1 MTALRVKLGP
11 GAKMP
16 TRATDGSACLDICA
30 RAPATVHAGEC
41 APVSTGLYVQIEP
54 GWCML
59 LFSRSGHGIR
69 HGIRLA
75 NSVGVIDS
83 DYRGEI
89 IVGLRND
96 NWTRFDIKPGDRIAQ
111 ALLVPVHE
119 VELIQVGELSET
131 VRGTGG
137 LGSTGA

>member
-1 MTALRVKLGP
+1 MTALRIKLGS
-11 GAKMP
+11 GARMP
-16 TRATDGSACLDICA
+16 TRATDGSACLDIYA
-30 RAPATVHAGEC
+30 ADEVTVHAGESV
-41 APVSTGLYVQIEP
+41 PVRTGLQVQIDP

-75 NSVGVIDS
+75 NSVGVIDG

-96 NWTRFDIKPGDRIAQ
+96 TWIRFDVKPGDRIAQ

-119 VELIQVGELSET
+119 VELIEADQLSET
-131 VRGTGG
+131 VRGDGG
-137 LGSTGA
+137 LGSTGV

>member
-16 TRATDGSACLDICA
+16 TRATEGSACLDIYASEEC
-30 RAPATVHAGEC
+30 TVHAG
-41 APVSTGLYVQIEP
+41 ASVPVHTGLQVQIEP

-59 LFSRSGHGIR
+59 LFSRSGHGIK

-83 DYRGEI
+83 DFRGSI
-89 IVGLRND
+89 VVGLRND
-96 NWTRFDIKPGDRIAQ
+96 TWVRFDVQPGDRIAQ
-111 ALLVPVHE
+111 AMMVPVHE
-119 VELIQVGELSET
+119 VELIDVDELDET
-131 VRGTGG
+131 ARGSGG

>member
-16 TRATDGSACLDICA
+16 TRATDGSACLDIYA
-30 RAPATVHAGEC
+30 SGPATVHAGEI
-41 APVSTGLYVQIEP
+41 APVGTGLRVQIEP

-59 LFSRSGHGIR
+59 LFSRSGHGIKY
-69 HGIRLA
+69 GIRLA

-96 NWTRFDIKPGDRIAQ
+96 TWIRFDVRPGDRIAQ
-111 ALLVPVHE
+111 ALLVPAHE
-119 VELIQVGELSET
+119 VELTEVAELSET
-131 VRGTGG
+131 ARGQP
-137 LGSTGA
+137 GAGTET

>member
-30 RAPATVHAGEC
+30 SAPATVHAGEA
-41 APVSTGLYVQIEP
+41 APVSTGLHMQIEP

-59 LFSRSGHGIR
+59 LFSRSG

-96 NWTRFDIKPGDRIAQ
+96 TWTRFDVKPGDRIAQ

-119 VELIQVGELSET
+119 VEMIEVAELSET

>member
-1 MTALRVKLGP
+1 
-11 GAKMP
+11 
-16 TRATDGSACLDICA
+16 
-30 RAPATVHAGEC
+30 
-41 APVSTGLYVQIEP
+41 
-54 GWCML
+54 ML
-59 LFSRSGHGIR
+59 LFSRSGHGVR

-96 NWTRFDIKPGDRIAQ
+96 NWTRFDVRPGDRIAQ

-119 VELIQVGELSET
+119 VELIQVAELSET
-131 VRGTGG
+131 VRGAGG